1 MATFTSQQVYAL
13 MRDCNVSPSDFKE
26 QMEAMNL
33 ASPSTTSWR
42 QRVLSP
48 GVGPFSSP
56 SSVRSRLSRASKGSR
71 GSRASEGSR
80 GSNSSEDGGDPSDDD
95 GKQKKK
101 KRHHSKDEV
110 SRLATEINKKFM
122 QSEKM

>member
-1 MATFTSQQVYAL
+1 M
-13 MRDCNVSPSDFKE
+13 SPSDFKE

-33 ASPSTTSWR
+33 ASPSTTSWC

-48 GVGPFSSP
+48 GIGPFSSP
-56 SSVRSRLSRASKGSR
+56 SSVRSRLSRASKGSRGSRASKGSR